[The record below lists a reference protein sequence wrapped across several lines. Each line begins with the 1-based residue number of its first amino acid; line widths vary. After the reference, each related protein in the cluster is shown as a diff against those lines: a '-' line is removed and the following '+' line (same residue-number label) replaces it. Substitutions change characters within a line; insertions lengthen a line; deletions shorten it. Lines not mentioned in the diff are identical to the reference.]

1 MTRTGTDDADLPLSE
16 QVYRRIK
23 AEIRDGA
30 LRSGQRLKEIE
41 LAERLDVSRT
51 PVREAIRRLASEGL
65 IELGAGRGMA
75 ITTLDRRQVAE
86 LYDLRAALEGT
97 AARLAAL
104 NASPSDLAALRRLAE
119 AGAGESDPREMAR
132 LNRHF
137 HETIRE
143 AARNRYLDLSL
154 AQLSDSLALLPG
166 TTFEAPGRAEGAR
179 GEHAAILDAI
189 VARDGEAAEALARR
203 HIAHAGEARFRMM
216 FGV

>member
-1 MTRTGTDDADLPLSE
+1 MTGIDDAALPLSE

-23 AEIRDGA
+23 TEIREGA
-30 LRSGQRLKEIE
+30 LRSGQRLKEVE
-41 LAERLDVSRT
+41 LAARLEVSRT

-97 AARLAAL
+97 AARLAAQ
-104 NASPSDLAALRRLAE
+104 NASPTDLAALARLAA
-119 AGAGESDPREMAR
+119 AGAEIDDPREMAR

-179 GEHAAILDAI
+179 EEHAAILAAI
-189 VARDGEAAEALARR
+189 EARDGERAETLARR